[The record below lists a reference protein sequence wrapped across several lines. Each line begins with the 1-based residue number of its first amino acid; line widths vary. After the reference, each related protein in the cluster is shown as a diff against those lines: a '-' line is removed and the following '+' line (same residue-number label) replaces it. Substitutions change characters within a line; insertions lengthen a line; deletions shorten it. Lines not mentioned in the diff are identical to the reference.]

1 MGNIVLFS
9 NLPVTS
15 LTLMNRVGEMK
26 DHENYIDH
34 IHRGVANLYIDT
46 YQELTDLSRLLWTLG
61 FVYEDVL

>member
-1 MGNIVLFS
+1 
-9 NLPVTS
+9 
-15 LTLMNRVGEMK
+15 MNRVGEMK

-61 FVYEDVL
+61 FVYEDVLWDA